1 MGSIKV
7 LATMIWAHSISGRRE
22 HPRVHGMEGHQS
34 DPGILESGGLRVSGS
49 FSVYKGFRV
58 CAELQAP
65 TATVSQ
71 KPPNHSLTRHIR
83 NRTPETLSP
92 NLLKTPAHLHFA
104 SNRNPE
110 ILSTPRIHDEENSVH
125 DECLDPWHRL
135 SLQVKGSS
143 GVLFFMV

>member
-1 MGSIKV
+1 MSIKG
-7 LATMIWAHSISGRRE
+7 LGFALNSKLQQLPISR
-22 HPRVHGMEGHQS
+22 
-34 DPGILESGGLRVSGS
+34 
-49 FSVYKGFRV
+49 
-58 CAELQAP
+58 
-65 TATVSQ
+65 

-92 NLLKTPAHLHFA
+92 NILKTPAHLHFE